1 MRIHSTLVAGAR
13 GLGLA
18 LAALAG
24 SLALIVLSLVSLILT
39 VVGVGIWTTPVVL
52 SWVRGFADY
61 RRVWAHAWTGVVIP
75 TSHRP
80 PPPGPGLVGRVRY
93 FGALMRDPATWREQ
107 LWLWADAFAGYL
119 VALLPAA
126 LLVYGAAGFLLP
138 LLYWLSGQRGKWYGF
153 WLLDLSHP
161 GVFVTMPVL
170 GAGLLLLARG
180 ANPALLRA
188 HFRMA
193 AAFLAPPRTELAERV
208 AYLTES
214 RHDAVDA
221 SAAEMRRIERDL
233 HDGAQARLVAMGMN
247 LHTVDVL
254 IEKDPAR
261 AREMLAAARRSSAEA
276 LTELR
281 DLVRGIHPPVLAE
294 RGLGDAVRALALR
307 MPLPVGV
314 RVETTGRAE
323 APVETAVYFAISEL
337 LTNAAKH
344 SGAGRIDVEIRY
356 EREHDRGP
364 GRLVAEVS
372 DNGRGG
378 AADPAGSGAA
388 GRESTGL
395 AGVQRRLGTFD
406 GTLVIDSPVGGP
418 TRARIDV
425 PCLLVQAA
433 PAQDQA
439 GS

>member
-1 MRIHSTLVAGAR
+1 MRIRSTLIAGAR

-18 LAALAG
+18 LAALIG
-24 SLALIVLSLVSLILT
+24 SLLLIVLSLVSLALT
-39 VVGVGIWTTPVVL
+39 VLGVGIWTTPIVL

-61 RRVWAHAWTGVVIP
+61 RRVWAHSWSGVVIP
-75 TSHRP
+75 PGRRP
-80 PPPGPGLVGRVRY
+80 PPPGPGLFGRVRY
-93 FGALMRDPATWREQ
+93 FGAVLKDPSTWREL
-107 LWLWADAFAGYL
+107 LWLWVDATAGHL

-126 LLVYGAAGFLLP
+126 LLVYGVAGFLLP
-138 LLYWLSGQRGKWYGF
+138 LLFLLSGQRGRWYGF
-153 WLLDLSHP
+153 GLLDLSHP
-161 GVFVTMPVL
+161 GVLAALPVL
-170 GAGLLLLARG
+170 GMALLLLARSV
-180 ANPALLRA
+180 NPILLRT

-193 AAFLAPPRTELAERV
+193 AAFLAPPREELAKRV

-221 SAAEMRRIERDL
+221 SAAELRRIERDL

-261 AREMLAAARRSSAEA
+261 ARKLLAAARLSSAEA

-314 RVETTGRAE
+314 RVETTGRTE

-344 SGAGRIDVEIRY
+344 SGAGRIDVLLRY
-356 EREHDRGP
+356 EQPDARGP

-378 AADPAGSGAA
+378 AQVGGSTG

-395 AGVQRRLGTFD
+395 AGVGRRLGTFD
-406 GTLVIDSPVGGP
+406 GTLSLDSPLGGP
-418 TRARIDV
+418 TRARIEV
-425 PCLLVQAA
+425 PCVLLRTA
-433 PAQDQA
+433 PARDET
-439 GS
+439 GR